1 MNTLSSLLN
10 FIGSKIPKIG
20 VYEFTASSVSSL
32 PYTNNSA
39 TGITADHVVVAS
51 ELSNS
56 SAKTG
61 DWTVTTGA
69 GTFTITGT
77 ISGTTDIKLRFG
89 TKVN

>member
-10 FIGSKIPKIG
+10 FIGGKIPKIG

-39 TGITADHVVVAS
+39 TGLTSDHVLVGY
-51 ELSNS
+51 ELTNQ
-56 SAKTG
+56 SAQTG
-61 DWTVTTGA
+61 EWTVTTG
-69 GTFTITGT
+69 TDSFQITGT
-77 ISGTTDIKLRFG
+77 ISGTTTITLRFG